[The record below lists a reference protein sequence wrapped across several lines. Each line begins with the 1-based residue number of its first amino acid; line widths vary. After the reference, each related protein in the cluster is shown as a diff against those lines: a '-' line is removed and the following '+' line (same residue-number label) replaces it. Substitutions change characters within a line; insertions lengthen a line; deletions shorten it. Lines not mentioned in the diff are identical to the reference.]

1 MWLHAQIMYCIYIT
15 FTLCQYFFSFLSG
28 AFTAESIWQLQLLLN
43 ITGKIGSTWDLN
55 ICHMKNL
62 LQKMYFFPVFLFLSI
77 HSIHSISG
85 FLLNVKK
92 RMQFK
97 KQETHN
103 RIKQM
108 FKLLWW
114 QQNFHRNVQHWLIAA
129 FLSMCWLIQFLLFQ

>member
-1 MWLHAQIMYCIYIT
+1 MRLRAQIMYCIYILYP
-15 FTLCQYFFSFLSG
+15 LCQYFFSFLSG

-62 LQKMYFFPVFLFLSI
+62 LQKMYFLPVFLFLSI

>member
-1 MWLHAQIMYCIYIT
+1 MWLHAQIMYCIYII

-62 LQKMYFFPVFLFLSI
+62 LQKMYFLPVFLFLSI

-114 QQNFHRNVQHWLIAA
+114 QQNFHRNDQHWLIAA
-129 FLSMCWLIQFLLFQ
+129 FLSMCWLI

>member
-1 MWLHAQIMYCIYIT
+1 MWLHAQIMYCIYII

-62 LQKMYFFPVFLFLSI
+62 LQKMYFLPVFLFLSI

-129 FLSMCWLIQFLLFQ
+129 FLSMCWLLQFLLFQ

>member
-1 MWLHAQIMYCIYIT
+1 MCTNHVLYIYFISP
-15 FTLCQYFFSFLSG
+15 LPIFFSFLSG

-62 LQKMYFFPVFLFLSI
+62 LQKMYFLPVFLFLSI